1 MRLMR
6 ADEGSIAPHPLPR
19 RYDLSPRCGTS
30 ASNFR
35 AMSVEANWAR
45 IIKWC
50 EQHAPTTPTR
60 LLPPADLEA
69 VRAAESATDQTWP
82 EQLHQWFALHDGGYR
97 EYPVP
102 LVLPSNEPLS
112 VADAA
117 ETHVRL
123 TRLWEDYADD
133 LSGIE
138 ALMAEPAGGE
148 IETYLPAFIP
158 IGDTG
163 RGDYL
168 AVDTRGGD
176 RSGCVVEFF
185 NEGGA
190 TFRWDSIEAMLDCT
204 ASALEQGTDCAGWVA
219 VIEDGVLRW
228 DFP

>member
-1 MRLMR
+1 MR
-6 ADEGSIAPHPLPR
+6 ADKGA
-19 RYDLSPRCGTS
+19 SPRTSSPGAMSVSPNFGTS
-30 ASNFR
+30 ASTFR

-45 IIKWC
+45 IIRWC
-50 EQHAPTTPTR
+50 EQNAPPTPTR
-60 LLPPADLEA
+60 LLPPAYLRA
-69 VRAAESATDQTWP
+69 VRAAESAMGQTWP
-82 EQLHQWFALHDGGYR
+82 EQLHRWFALHDGGYR
-97 EYPVP
+97 DYPVP

-112 VADAA
+112 VADAV
-117 ETHVRL
+117 ETHDRL
-123 TRLWEDYADD
+123 TRLWADYADD
-133 LSGIE
+133 LGGVE
-138 ALMAEPAGGE
+138 PLMAEAAGSE

-219 VIEDGVLRW
+219 VVEDGVLRW